1 MILVTLGTIP
11 FPFDRAID
19 WVGTLLENGTISE
32 PVFVQYGVSNVA
44 AIADH
49 RLITAESIIPSKDLM
64 KLVDSSR
71 LVISHA
77 GQGSTRSL
85 AERGVRFVLLPRLA
99 SYGEHIDDHQ
109 LLFAKSVEKMGVL
122 SCASLKDLQQS
133 VLQPP
138 SPFKGQL
145 FAGPRLAE
153 HLLKAYPSS
162 LVKQHLLEGD
172 CV

>member
-19 WVGTLLENGTISE
+19 WIAFLLENGTISE

-44 AIADH
+44 PIMKH
-49 RLITAESIIPSKDLM
+49 RLVTAESIVQSKDLM
-64 KLVDSSR
+64 KIVDASR

-85 AERGVRFVLLPRLA
+85 AERGARFVLLPRLA
-99 SYGEHIDDHQ
+99 SHCEHIDDHQ
-109 LLFAKSVEKMGVL
+109 LLFAKSVERLGVL
-122 SCASLKDLQQS
+122 SCLSLNDLQQS

-138 SPFKGQL
+138 PPFQGQL
-145 FAGPRLAE
+145 FEGPRLAE
-153 HLLKAYPSS
+153 HLLKAYPSN
-162 LVKQHLLEGD
+162 LVKQPLLKRD
-172 CV
+172 LV